1 MNLDLKK
8 FTDHMSMHFGDEY
21 WNKLNQ
27 YIKDSNAIIAGGA
40 VLAAYSNDIVNDLDI
55 YIHVSDAI
63 NFVNNLTNDGTYE
76 ISVRGNYLRPSYDQ
90 SFFRKN
96 NILARFSFE
105 HNVFREIVRRQT
117 EVIRFPVIDVMII
130 PDEIPLLNVVTNF
143 DLSFCEIWYDGYYVK
158 AVDAK
163 GVLTKTGTLKKD
175 YTDKLL
181 LDLNTFT
188 VKRLKKYIKK
198 GYVISYDSEKPINT
212 FEKQKKSILSPEEWV
227 VHKLY
232 NWIVFSIRVNNKLDS
247 VRILCTYPLPKYT
260 LTEFRRILPDLVRKT
275 LSPSFL
281 IGIKNVKD
289 IYIKILFLAGVK
301 KYPPD
306 FFRHVENTLNITMED
321 IDEYETRH
329 VEVSFLD
336 TYNHNEYRR
345 GNGPTQSDIDA
356 FEFDE
361 ADDIDESTIDIAVD
375 IQSHLNE
382 MNTLL
387 FVNKDTDLDYDIIS
401 YSKDDIEDIVFN
413 KNNWFYECTG
423 SRSRWEDESN
433 GLYDKQIDV
442 YGETPYVRIPIGSDS
457 GYIPL
462 IQLKKL
468 LQSYDKIYY
477 VYKDYFMSHTI
488 DYLRSWGGYPDRRS
502 TNHCQNG
509 SSIQSLT
516 LKVCNN
522 TEKCLKSLSNKTRE
536 SRILFSEE

>member
-63 NFVNNLTNDGTYE
+63 NFVNNLRNDGTYE
-76 ISVRGNYLRPSYDQ
+76 ISLEGNYLRPSYDQ

-96 NILARFSFE
+96 NILGRFSF
-105 HNVFREIVRRQT
+105 NT
-117 EVIRFPVIDVMII
+117 VITRKFPVIDIMII

-198 GYVISYDSEKPINT
+198 GYIIRYDSEKPINT
-212 FEKQKKSILSPEEWV
+212 FEKQTKSILSPEEWV

-232 NWIVFSIRVNNKLDS
+232 NWIVFSIRVNKLDS
-247 VRILCTYPLPKYT
+247 VRILCTYPLHKYT
-260 LTEFRRILPDLVRKT
+260 LREFRSVLPDLVRKT

-281 IGIKNVKD
+281 IGIKNIKD
-289 IYIKILFLAGVK
+289 IYIKILFLAGAK
-301 KYPPD
+301 KYPPE

-336 TYNHNEYRR
+336 TYNQNEYRR
-345 GNGPTQSDIDA
+345 GNGPTQSDIDR

-361 ADDIDESTIDIAVD
+361 ADDIDETTIDIAVD

-423 SRSRWEDESN
+423 SRSRWEDEST

-442 YGETPYVRIPIGSDS
+442 YGDTPYVRIPIGSDF

-488 DYLRSWGGYPDRRS
+488 DYLGSWGGYPDRTS

-509 SSIQSLT
+509 TSIQSLT

-522 TEKCLKSLSNKTRE
+522 TEKCFKSLSNKTRE
-536 SRILFSEE
+536 SLILFSEE

>member
-1 MNLDLKK
+1 MILDLQK

-27 YIKDSNAIIAGGA
+27 YIKDSNAMIAGGA
-40 VLAAYSNDIVNDLDI
+40 VLSAYSNDIVNDLDVYI
-55 YIHVSDAI
+55 YASKAVD
-63 NFVNNLTNDGTYE
+63 FVNNLTNDGTYE
-76 ISVRGNYLRPSYDQ
+76 VAFEGNYLRPSYDQ

-96 NILARFSFE
+96 NILARFSF
-105 HNVFREIVRRQT
+105 NT
-117 EVIRFPVIDVMII
+117 VIRRKFPLIDVMII

-158 AVDAK
+158 AVDPK

-181 LDLNTFT
+181 LDLNRFT

-198 GYVISYDSEKPINT
+198 GYIISYDSENPINT
-212 FEKQKKSILSPEEWV
+212 FEKETKSILSPEEWV

-232 NWIVFSIRVNNKLDS
+232 NWIVFSIRVDKLDS
-247 VRILCTYPLPKYT
+247 VKILCTYPLPKYT
-260 LTEFRRILPDLVRKT
+260 LKEFRRILPDLVRKT
-275 LSPSFL
+275 ISPSFL

-289 IYIKILFLAGVK
+289 IYMKILVQAGVK
-301 KYPPD
+301 KYPPE

-336 TYNHNEYRR
+336 THIDHRR
-345 GNGPTQSDIDA
+345 GNGPTQSDIDV

-361 ADDIDESTIDIAVD
+361 ADDIDESTIDIALY
-375 IQSHLNE
+375 IENLNE

-387 FVNKDTDLDYDIIS
+387 LVNIDSDIIFFT
-401 YSKDDIEDIVFN
+401 KDEIEDIILD

-423 SRSRWEDESN
+423 PRSRWEWLTDDMDEST
-433 GLYDKQIDV
+433 GLYNKPVDV
-442 YGETPYVRIPIGSDS
+442 YDDKPYIRIPTSYDS
-457 GYIPL
+457 VGFLPL
-462 IQLKKL
+462 IQLKKI

-477 VYKDYFMSHTI
+477 IYPDKFISHTI
-488 DYLRSWGGYPDRRS
+488 NYLRSWGGNLDIPSRYY
-502 TNHCQNG
+502 CQNG
-509 SSIQSLT
+509 SYIYTLT
-516 LKVCNN
+516 LKVCSN
-522 TEKCLKSLSNKTRE
+522 TEKCFKSLSNKRRE
-536 SRILFSEE
+536 SRIIFSEE

>member
-21 WNKLNQ
+21 WHKLNE
-27 YIKDSNAIIAGGA
+27 YIKHSNAIIAGGA
-40 VLAAYSNDIVNDLDI
+40 VLAAYSDDVVNDLDI
-55 YIHVSDAI
+55 YIHVSKTVD
-63 NFVNNLTNDGTYE
+63 FVNKLVDDGTYE
-76 ISVRGNYLRPSYDQ
+76 LALEGNYLRPSYDQ

-96 NILARFSFE
+96 NILARFSF
-105 HNVFREIVRRQT
+105 NTVSRAK
-117 EVIRFPVIDVMII
+117 FPVIDVMII

-181 LDLNTFT
+181 LDLNRFT

-212 FEKQKKSILSPEEWV
+212 FEKETKSILSPEEWV

-232 NWIVFSIRVNNKLDS
+232 NWIVFSIRTNNKLDS
-247 VRILCTYPLPKYT
+247 LRILCKYPLPKYT
-260 LTEFRRILPDLVRKT
+260 LREFRRILPDLIRKT
-275 LSPSFL
+275 LPSFL
-281 IGIKNVKD
+281 IGIRYNKD
-289 IYIKILFLAGVK
+289 IYMKILLQAGVRN
-301 KYPPD
+301 YPPE

-329 VEVSFLD
+329 IEFN
-336 TYNHNEYRR
+336 TYINHRR
-345 GNGPTQSDIDA
+345 GDGPTQSDIDR

-361 ADDIDESTIDIAVD
+361 TDDIDESTIDIALD
-375 IQSHLNE
+375 IQSYLNE

-423 SRSRWEDESN
+423 SRSRWEDEST

-442 YGETPYVRIPIGSDS
+442 YGDTPYVKIPIGSNF

-468 LQSYDKIYY
+468 LQSDDKIYY
-477 VYKDYFMSHTI
+477 VYKD
-488 DYLRSWGGYPDRRS
+488 
-502 TNHCQNG
+502 
-509 SSIQSLT
+509 
-516 LKVCNN
+516 
-522 TEKCLKSLSNKTRE
+522 
-536 SRILFSEE
+536 

>member
-1 MNLDLKK
+1 MNLGLKK

-21 WNKLNQ
+21 WNKLNE
-27 YIKDSNAIIAGGA
+27 YIKDSNAIVAGGA
-40 VLAAYSNDIVNDLDI
+40 VLAAYSDDVVNDLDI
-55 YIHVSDAI
+55 YIHVSKTVD
-63 NFVNNLTNDGTYE
+63 FVNKLIDDGTYALALE
-76 ISVRGNYLRPSYDQ
+76 GNYLRPSYDQ

-96 NILARFSFE
+96 NILARFSLNTVE
-105 HNVFREIVRRQT
+105 RAK
-117 EVIRFPVIDVMII
+117 FPAIDIMII

-181 LDLNTFT
+181 VDLNRFT

-198 GYVISYDSEKPINT
+198 GYIISYDSEKPINT
-212 FEKQKKSILSPEEWV
+212 FEKETKSILSPEEWV

-232 NWIVFSIRVNNKLDS
+232 NWIVFSIRANNRIDS

-260 LTEFRRILPDLVRKT
+260 LKEFRRILPDLVRKT
-275 LSPSFL
+275 ITPSFL
-281 IGIKNVKD
+281 IGIKNIKD
-289 IYIKILFLAGVK
+289 IYMKILLHAGVK

-329 VEVSFLD
+329 IEVS
-336 TYNHNEYRR
+336 YINPHINHGR
-345 GNGPTQSDIDA
+345 GNGPTQSDIDR

-361 ADDIDESTIDIAVD
+361 ADDIDESTIDIALD
-375 IQSHLNE
+375 IQSYLNE

-387 FVNKDTDLDYDIIS
+387 FVNKDTDLDYNIIS
-401 YSKDDIEDIVFN
+401 YSKDEIQDIVFN

-423 SRSRWEDESN
+423 SRSRWVDKSS
-433 GLYDKQIDV
+433 GLYDKQIYV
-442 YGETPYVRIPIGSDS
+442 YGDTPYVRIPIGSDS
-457 GYIPL
+457 GYIPI

-468 LQSYDKIYY
+468 LQSDDKIYY

-488 DYLRSWGGYPDRRS
+488 DYLGSWGGYPDRRS

-509 SSIQSLT
+509 SSIR
-516 LKVCNN
+516 CY
-522 TEKCLKSLSNKTRE
+522 C
-536 SRILFSEE
+536 

>member
-1 MNLDLKK
+1 MNLDLQK

-21 WNKLNQ
+21 WNKLNE
-27 YIKDSNAIIAGGA
+27 YLKDSNAIIAGGA
-40 VLAAYSNDIVNDLDI
+40 VLAAYSDDVVNDLDV
-55 YIHVSDAI
+55 YIHVSKTVD
-63 NFVNNLTNDGTYE
+63 FVNKLIDDGTYE
-76 ISVRGNYLRPSYDQ
+76 LSLGGNYLRPSYDQ

-96 NILARFSFE
+96 NILARFSFD
-105 HNVFREIVRRQT
+105 HNVFREIVRKQT
-117 EVIRFPVIDVMII
+117 EVVRFPVIDVMII
-130 PDEIPLLNVVTNF
+130 PDEIPLLSVVTNF
-143 DLSFCEIWYDGYYVK
+143 DLSFCETWYDGYYVK

-181 LDLNTFT
+181 LDLNRFT

-198 GYVISYDSEKPINT
+198 GYIISYDSEKPINT
-212 FEKQKKSILSPEEWV
+212 FEKETKSILSPEEWV

-232 NWIVFSIRVNNKLDS
+232 NWIVFSIRVNNRLDS
-247 VRILCTYPLPKYT
+247 LKILCTYPLPKYT
-260 LTEFRRILPDLVRKT
+260 LREFRVILPDLIRKT
-275 LSPSFL
+275 IPPSFL

-289 IYIKILFLAGVK
+289 IYMKILFSAGVK
-301 KYPPD
+301 EYPPE
-306 FFRHVENTLNITMED
+306 FFRHVENILNITMED

-329 VEVSFLD
+329 TEISFLD
-336 TYNHNEYRR
+336 THIDHGG

-361 ADDIDESTIDIAVD
+361 ANDIDESTIDIALD
-375 IQSHLNE
+375 IQWRLNK

-387 FVNKDTDLDYDIIS
+387 FINKDTDLDYDIIY

-423 SRSRWEDESN
+423 P
-433 GLYDKQIDV
+433 GLYDKPIDV
-442 YGETPYVRIPIGSDS
+442 YGDTPYVKIPIGSDS

-477 VYKDYFMSHTI
+477 VYNDYFMSHTI
-488 DYLRSWGGYPDRRS
+488 DYSSSWGGYPDTTS